1 MSDLLLKTYES
12 GRHLLA
18 YCQWIDITALRSTIK
33 AAKCDG
39 AKWDDLFLAG

>member
-1 MSDLLLKTYES
+1 MSALTFKTYEC

-18 YCQWIDITALRSTIK
+18 YCQWIDITAFRSTIK
-33 AAKCDG
+33 AAKCDE